1 MLRSYFKIAWRNIR
15 KQPVFSVINIAG
27 LSIGLAAFWL
37 IALYIGDELSFD
49 RYHKNGDRIFRVVQH
64 ASWKESGFN
73 LAPTSAP
80 FAPFLKAEYPEVEQ
94 AIRIS
99 PEGGGI
105 ITVGDKSIQAGDI
118 MFADSAIFSVFT
130 YKFIAGN
137 PASALAAPQTIVI
150 TRSLA
155 ETLFGDA
162 GSALGKTVYFEN
174 RFPNAVSAVIEDVP
188 ANSHFRFRGLRSL
201 PAGYTAGWQA
211 FELYTYILLKKGAD
225 IKTLEAKLPAFYK
238 KHLEPSM
245 GQGVNYRMEL
255 QPLSS
260 IHLHSNL
267 EYEMGPNG
275 NMQYVY
281 VFAIIGLLVLIIASI
296 NYMNLSTARASYRVK
311 EIGVRKVIGSGKR
324 QLVFMFLAESVLIC
338 FFAGALAIVI
348 AQLVMPLFNQLSGKE
363 LFIWRF
369 GMPVTLLLLFSF
381 TVIAGLLSGIYPAFF
396 MSGFL
401 MIPSLKGQ
409 IGSRTGT
416 VMFRKGLVTFQF
428 VITIMMIAGSYIVY
442 QQLNYIQNKNLGL
455 NKDQVLTFHIDNQEL
470 RSKTAALKE
479 AFLRNPLIESVSAAS
494 NPIGNNNIGANGIFF
509 EEESK
514 VPGEAGTISTS
525 TRKTQNFM
533 VDGDYLKTL
542 EIGLVAGRN
551 YSEDR
556 KGDQA
561 SSILVNETLVSEL
574 GWKQP
579 IGKRVRY
586 YVNNEGKLGESI
598 VVGVVKDFHIY
609 SLQHKLEPLILQMP
623 QAEMMKDN
631 LYVKVSSGD
640 IPAALAYL
648 KKTYQQFDPAANPEF
663 RFLSE
668 NFNAQY
674 QSEQKQGSLLISLTI
689 IAISIACLGLFG
701 LVTFTAVQKSKEIG
715 IRKVLGASVAAIVKL
730 LSVDLLKLVAI
741 AFVIATPIAWIAMK
755 YWLQD
760 FAYQTK
766 INWTVFVVA
775 GGTAMLI
782 ALITLSIQA
791 IRSALAN
798 PVKSLKA
805 E

>member
-1 MLRSYFKIAWRNIR
+1 MLKNYFIIAWRNIR

-49 RYHKNGDRIFRVVQH
+49 RYHKKGDRIYRVVQH
-64 ASWKESGFN
+64 ASWKESGFH

-80 FAPFLKAEYPEVEQ
+80 FAPTLKAEYPEVE
-94 AIRIS
+94 AAVRIN
-99 PEGGGI
+99 PEGGGVI
-105 ITVGDKSIQAGDI
+105 IVGDKSIQAGDV
-118 MFADSAIFSVFT
+118 MFADNSIFSVFT

-137 PASALAAPQTIVI
+137 PSNALAAPQTIVI

-162 GSALGKTVYFEN
+162 GSALGKSLYFEN
-174 RFPNAVSAVIEDVP
+174 KFPNTVSAVIEDLP

-211 FELYTYILLKKGAD
+211 FELYTYILLKKGTD
-225 IKTLEAKLPAFYK
+225 VNNLESKLPAFFK

-245 GQGVNYRMEL
+245 GQGIDYRMEL

-260 IHLHSNL
+260 IHLYSNL
-267 EYEMGPNG
+267 EYEMAANG
-275 NMQYVY
+275 NIQYVY
-281 VFAIIGLLVLIIASI
+281 VFSIIGLLVLIIASI

-311 EIGVRKVIGSGKR
+311 EIGVRKVIGSGKS

-338 FFAGALAIVI
+338 LFAGGLAILI
-348 AQLVMPLFNQLSGKE
+348 AELVMPLFNQLSGKE
-363 LFIWRF
+363 LSIWRF
-369 GMPVTLLLLFSF
+369 GMPVTLLMLFAF
-381 TVIAGLLSGIYPAFF
+381 TVVTGLISGIYPAFF

-416 VMFRKGLVTFQF
+416 ALFRKGLVTFQF

-455 NKDQVLTFHIDNQEL
+455 NKDQVLTFHIDNDQL
-470 RSKTAALKE
+470 REKTAAIKE
-479 AFLRNPLIESVSAAS
+479 AFLRNPLIESVAAAS
-494 NPIGNNNIGANGIFF
+494 NPIGNNNIGSNGIFF

-514 VPGEAGTISTS
+514 LPGEAGNISTS

-551 YSEDR
+551 YSEQR

-561 SSILVNETLVSEL
+561 SSILVNETLVKEL

-579 IGKRVRY
+579 IGKKVRY

-631 LYVKVSSGD
+631 LYVKVSSKN

-648 KKTYQQFDPAANPEF
+648 KKTYLQFDPSANPEF

-674 QSEQKQGSLLISLTI
+674 KSEQKQGSLLLVLTV

-715 IRKVLGASVAAIVKL
+715 IRKVLGASVAGIVKL
-730 LSVDLLKLVAI
+730 LSIDLLKLVAI
-741 AFVIATPIAWIAMK
+741 AFIIATPIAWIAMK

-760 FAYQTK
+760 FAYQIK
-766 INWTVFVVA
+766 INWTVFLIA
-775 GGTAMLI
+775 GGTALLI